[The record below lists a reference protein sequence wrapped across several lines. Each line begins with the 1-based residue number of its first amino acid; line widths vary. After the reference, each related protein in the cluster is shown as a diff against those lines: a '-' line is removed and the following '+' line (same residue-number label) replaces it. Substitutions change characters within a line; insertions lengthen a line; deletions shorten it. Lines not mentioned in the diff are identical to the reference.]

1 MFLKRELRRAFEKN
15 ASIADSDGHLPWLRV
30 SRYDNG
36 LFSGHIEATELHL
49 PIRGLS
55 AAFAGFCMVQLSD
68 IHFGTWMNRKR
79 LDRAVGLALSLRP
92 DIFLLTGDYLPGNEW
107 SPKRESQLADLAA
120 GLRPL
125 PEAAP
130 TFSILGNHDHRTNA
144 PAIQKALAGIGAK
157 DLTNTV
163 HPLRNGNARLY
174 LAGVD
179 DLKSGFPR
187 LDLVL
192 QQLPN
197 DGPAILLAHEPDFAD
212 VSAQTGRFALQ
223 VSGHTHGGQV
233 VLPFIGP
240 PLLPKNGQK
249 YPSGLYKVGQMYQ
262 YTNRGIGTG
271 EQYIRFNCPAEIT
284 RYVLEPSE

>member
-1 MFLKRELRRAFEKN
+1 MFLKRELHRAVENK
-15 ASIADSDGHLPWLRV
+15 ASIGTSDGHLPWLRV

-36 LFSGHIEATELHL
+36 LFSGHIEVTELHL
-49 PIRGLS
+49 PIRGLP
-55 AAFAGFCMVQLSD
+55 AAFAGFCLVQLSD
-68 IHFGTWMNRKR
+68 IHFGTWVNRKR
-79 LDRAVGLALSLRP
+79 LDRAVNLALALRP

-125 PEAAP
+125 PETAL

-144 PAIQKALAGIGAK
+144 PAIQEALAGIGVI
-157 DLTNTV
+157 DLTNMV
-163 HPLRNGNARLY
+163 YPLQNGNARLY

-179 DLKSGFPR
+179 DLKSGNPR

-192 QQLPN
+192 QQLPE
-197 DGPAILLAHEPDFAD
+197 DAPVILLAHEPDFAD
-212 VSAQTGRFALQ
+212 VSAETGRFALQ

-240 PLLPKNGQK
+240 PLLPKNGRK

-271 EQYIRFNCPAEIT
+271 EQFIRYNCPAEIT
-284 RYVLEPSE
+284 QFVLEPGE